1 MADKVLVLGFKTKT
15 SEANVSLTI
24 NRPASQLTPAHIKAA
39 MQTMIAQ
46 ESFGANVTTAGG
58 YKEYELIGT
67 IASAKYV
74 STEDTAYEFE

>member
-24 NRPASQLTPAHIKAA
+24 NRPASLLTPTHIKQA

-46 ESFGANVTTAGG
+46 ESLGASVTTADG
-58 YKEYELIGT
+58 YKDYELIGS
-67 IASAKYV
+67 IAYAKYV
-74 STEDTAYEFE
+74 STEDTAYDFE